1 MDENGNTDDGFE
13 PNWMLLGQTKRSR
26 LARIQWIDFKENP
39 RKPWLEASSKA
50 QMVLN
55 WLCSQWLLV
64 HWSFGAIGS
73 LDYGSAG
80 LWGHR
85 YFSSFNRL

>member
-13 PNWMLLGQTKRSR
+13 PNWMLPGQTKRSR
-26 LARIQWIDFKENP
+26 LALIQWIAFKENP
-39 RKPWLEASSKA
+39 RKPWLEPSSKA

-73 LDYGSAG
+73 LDYGGAG

-85 YFSSFNRL
+85 YFCSFDRL